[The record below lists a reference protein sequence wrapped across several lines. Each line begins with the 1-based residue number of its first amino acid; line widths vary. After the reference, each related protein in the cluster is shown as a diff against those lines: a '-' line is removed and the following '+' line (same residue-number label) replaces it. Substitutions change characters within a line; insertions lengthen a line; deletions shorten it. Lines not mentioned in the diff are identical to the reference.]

1 MFRLRKK
8 DVALVAFATGLLAFE
23 AAALQEAVPAVKRS
37 LARLA
42 GLSAARIAERIV
54 TPAGALAS
62 ASMMDGAGRAA
73 QAAMGVAKATALRL
87 GEPAVAGS
95 SAGSS
100 ARSSK
105 SCMKVVVD
113 GADVPQRARIQA
125 VTVTHETCRARARAA
140 ADRAHAEAI
149 RRAITERRH
158 TEAFHRAI
166 GNTVEISV
174 ETTVETS
181 SS

>member
-42 GLSAARIAERIV
+42 GLNAARIAERIV

-87 GEPAVAGS
+87 GEPVRAESPNGW
-95 SAGSS
+95 
-100 ARSSK
+100 
-105 SCMKVVVD
+105 
-113 GADVPQRARIQA
+113 ARIAVSKADASKLARVHA
-125 VTVTHETCRARARAA
+125 VTVAHEVCRARQRAMTH
-140 ADRAHAEAI
+140 RKNSEAI
-149 RRAITERRH
+149 RRAITEGRH
-158 TEAFHRAI
+158 TQAIHRAI
-166 GNTVEISV
+166 GNTVEISI